1 MGTLPMELSI
11 LLGLI
16 LANGFFA
23 MAEIAM
29 VSVRRERLRMRAE
42 KGDAGARAALE
53 LAESPNRFLS
63 TVQIGITLI
72 GVVAGVFGG
81 ATLAEDLAGWLAGFS
96 IIKPYSQQIALTLV
110 VGAITYLSL
119 VIGELAPK
127 RIGLSYAEFIACR
140 SSRFMTGL
148 ARLVHPLVRILG
160 GSTDLLLR
168 LLPLR
173 SQPEETVSEDEIKGL
188 MREGLRAGA
197 FNRVESEMVSNV
209 LDLDRL
215 VVRDIMTPRPKIIW
229 LSKDDTHE
237 SIWHKIVV
245 SRHSQ
250 FPVYEGTRDNVV
262 GVVSV
267 KSIYANL
274 AAGVPVKLGD
284 LMRKPL
290 IVPETQP
297 VPKLLE
303 TFRQT
308 GTHVA
313 LATNEFGT
321 LVGMVTLIDVMEAV
335 IGDLPSPD
343 DRGKPDLRLRPDGT
357 WLADALVDI
366 VHAEEVLPGFR
377 ADPEAERDYQT
388 LGGYVVKLLGRVP
401 KEGDLVE
408 TPRYL
413 FEVLDMD
420 RLRVDK
426 ILITRSPASVAGGE
440 TKGPMG

>member
-1 MGTLPMELSI
+1 MHSLPLEIAI

-42 KGDAGARAALE
+42 KGDLQAKAALE
-53 LAESPNRFLS
+53 LAEQPNRFLS

-81 ATLAEDLAGWLAGFS
+81 ATLAEDVAGWLSAVPFL
-96 IIKPYSQQIALTLV
+96 KDYSHQIALVLV
-110 VGAITYLSL
+110 VGAITFLSL
-119 VIGELAPK
+119 VVGELAPK
-127 RIGLSYAEFIACR
+127 RIGMGYAEFIACKSAR
-140 SSRFMTGL
+140 LMLRLS
-148 ARLVHPLVRILG
+148 RLVHPLVRILSW
-160 GSTDLLLR
+160 STDTLLR
-168 LLPLR
+168 LVPLR
-173 SQPEETVSEDEIKGL
+173 NRSEDKVSEEEIKGL

-229 LSKDDTHE
+229 LSKDDSHD
-237 SIWHKIVV
+237 SIWHKVVV

-250 FPVYEGTRDNVV
+250 FPVYEGSRDNVV

-267 KSIYANL
+267 KAIYANV
-274 AAGVPVKLGD
+274 AAGAPVRLGD
-284 LMRKPL
+284 LMTRPL

-303 TFRQT
+303 TFRQAS
-308 GTHVA
+308 THVA
-313 LATNEFGT
+313 LVSNEFGT
-321 LVGMVTLIDVMEAV
+321 IVGMVTVIDVMEAV
-335 IGDLPSPD
+335 VGELPSPD
-343 DRGKPDLRLRPDGT
+343 DRLKPDVRLRPDGT
-357 WLADALVDI
+357 WLADALVD
-366 VHAEEVLPGFR
+366 VARVEEMLPGFQ
-377 ADPEAERDYQT
+377 ADPPDERDYET
-388 LGGYVVKLLGRVP
+388 LAGYVVKQLGRVP
-401 KEGDLVE
+401 REGDLVQ
-408 TPRYL
+408 TPRYV

-420 RLRVDK
+420 LHRVDK
-426 ILITRSPASVAGGE
+426 VLITRSPESLPIGHAI
-440 TKGPMG
+440 

>member
-1 MGTLPMELSI
+1 MEIAI

-42 KGDAGARAALE
+42 KGDAGARLALE

-81 ATLAEDLAGWLAGFS
+81 ATLAEDLAGWLSG
-96 IIKPYSQQIALTLV
+96 IPALQEYAHQMALVLV
-110 VGAITYLSL
+110 VGTITFLSL
-119 VIGELAPK
+119 VVGELAPK
-127 RIGLSYAEFIACR
+127 RIGLGYAEAIACR
-140 SSRFMTGL
+140 SARFMT
-148 ARLVHPLVRILG
+148 RLSRAVHPLVRILSW
-160 GSTDLLLR
+160 STDGLLKF
-168 LLPLR
+168 LPFR
-173 SQPEETVSEDEIKGL
+173 TGSEQTVSEDEIKGL

-215 VVRDIMTPRPKIIW
+215 VVSDIMTPRPKIIW
-229 LSKDDTHE
+229 LSKQDTHE

-250 FPVYEGTRDNVV
+250 FPVYDGSRDHVV

-267 KSIYANL
+267 KAIYANL
-274 AAGVPVKLGD
+274 AAGAPIHLGE
-284 LMRKPL
+284 LMTQPL

-297 VPKLLE
+297 VPKLLDS
-303 TFRQT
+303 FRQT

-313 LATNEFGT
+313 LASNEFGT
-321 LVGMVTLIDVMEAV
+321 IVGMVTLIDVMEAV
-335 IGDLPSPD
+335 VGELPSQD
-343 DRGKPDLRLRPDGT
+343 DRLKPDIRLRPDGT

-366 VHAEEVLPGFR
+366 GRAEEVLSGFQ
-377 ADPEAERDYQT
+377 ADAAPERDYET
-388 LGGYVVKLLGRVP
+388 LAGFVAKRLGRLP
-401 KEGDLVE
+401 REGDLVPTE
-408 TPRYL
+408 RYI
-413 FEVLDMD
+413 FEVIDMD
-420 RLRVDK
+420 MHRVDK
-426 ILITRSPASVAGGE
+426 ILVTRAPASLDVDKTLDG
-440 TKGPMG
+440 

>member
-1 MGTLPMELSI
+1 MHSVPMEIMI

-42 KGDAGARAALE
+42 KGDGRAKLALE

-81 ATLAEDLAGWLAGFS
+81 ATLAEDVAGLLASVPWLNA
-96 IIKPYSQQIALTLV
+96 YAHEIALVVV
-110 VGAITYLSL
+110 VGTITFLSL
-119 VIGELAPK
+119 VVGELAPK
-127 RIGLSYAEFIACR
+127 RIGLGYAEAIACR
-140 SSRFMTGL
+140 SARFMT
-148 ARLVHPLVRILG
+148 RLSRAVYPLVRVLSW
-160 GSTDLLLR
+160 STDGLLKV
-168 LLPLR
+168 LPLR
-173 SQPEETVSEDEIKGL
+173 TGSEQTVSEDEVKGL

-197 FNRVESEMVSNV
+197 FNRVESEMVANV

-229 LSKDDTHE
+229 LNKDDSHE
-237 SIWHKIVV
+237 NIWHKIVV

-250 FPVYEGTRDNVV
+250 FPVYQGARDNVV

-274 AAGVPVKLGD
+274 AAGAPVQLGD
-284 LMRKPL
+284 LMSPPL
-290 IVPETQP
+290 VVPEIMA

-308 GTHVA
+308 SAHVA
-313 LATNEFGT
+313 LASNEFGT
-321 LVGMVTLIDVMEAV
+321 IVGIVTLIDVMEAV
-335 IGDLPSPD
+335 VGELPSQD
-343 DRGKPDLRLRPDGT
+343 DRLRPDIRLRPDGT
-357 WLADALVDI
+357 WLADALTDI
-366 VHAEEVLPGFR
+366 GRVEEVLSGFK
-377 ADPEAERDYQT
+377 ADEPADRDYET
-388 LGGYVVKLLGRVP
+388 LAGYVVKRLGRLP
-401 KEGDLVE
+401 REGDLV
-408 TPRYL
+408 TTDRYI
-413 FEVLDMD
+413 FEVIDMD
-420 RLRVDK
+420 MHRVDK
-426 ILITRSPASVAGGE
+426 VLITRAPASLELGAPK
-440 TKGPMG
+440 T

>member
-1 MGTLPMELSI
+1 MSSLPIEIAI

-42 KGDAGARAALE
+42 RGDAGAKLALE

-81 ATLAEDLAGWLAGFS
+81 ATLAEDLAGWLGGIPVLKVYA
-96 IIKPYSQQIALTLV
+96 QEIALVLV
-110 VGAITYLSL
+110 VGTITFLSL
-119 VIGELAPK
+119 VVGELAPK
-127 RIGLSYAEFIACR
+127 RIGLGYAETIACR
-140 SSRFMTGL
+140 SARFM
-148 ARLVHPLVRILG
+148 ARLSRAVYPLVRILSW
-160 GSTDLLLR
+160 STDGLLKV
-168 LLPLR
+168 LPLR
-173 SQPEETVSEDEIKGL
+173 TEGEPTVSEDEVKGL

-229 LSKDDTHE
+229 LSKQDTHE

-250 FPVYEGTRDNVV
+250 FPVYEGSRDHVV

-267 KSIYANL
+267 KAIYANL
-274 AAGVPVKLGD
+274 AAGVPIHLGD
-284 LMRKPL
+284 LMTQPL

-297 VPKLLE
+297 VPKLLDS
-303 TFRQT
+303 FRQT

-313 LATNEFGT
+313 LASNEFGT
-321 LVGMVTLIDVMEAV
+321 IVGMVTLIDVMEAV
-335 IGDLPSPD
+335 VGELPSQD
-343 DRGKPDLRLRPDGT
+343 DRLKPDIRLRPDGT

-366 VHAEEVLPGFR
+366 GRAEEVLSGFK
-377 ADPEAERDYQT
+377 ADDAQERDYET
-388 LGGYVVKLLGRVP
+388 LAGFVAKRLGRLP
-401 KEGDLVE
+401 REGDLVPTE
-408 TPRYL
+408 RYV
-413 FEVLDMD
+413 FEVIDMD
-420 RLRVDK
+420 MHRVDK
-426 ILITRSPASVAGGE
+426 ILVTRAPASLE
-440 TKGPMG
+440 LDKKSDR

>member
-1 MGTLPMELSI
+1 MEIAI

-42 KGDAGARAALE
+42 KGDVGARLALE

-81 ATLAEDLAGWLAGFS
+81 ATLAEDVVGRLAGVPGLKVYAHE
-96 IIKPYSQQIALTLV
+96 IALVLV
-110 VGAITYLSL
+110 VGAITFLSL
-119 VIGELAPK
+119 VVGELAPK
-127 RIGLSYAEFIACR
+127 RIGLGYAEAIACR
-140 SSRFMTGL
+140 SARFMTRL
-148 ARLVHPLVRILG
+148 ARVVHPLVRILSW
-160 GSTDLLLR
+160 STDGLLKV
-168 LLPLR
+168 LPLR
-173 SQPEETVSEDEIKGL
+173 TGGEQTVSEDEVKGL

-229 LSKDDTHE
+229 LSKQDNHE

-250 FPVYEGTRDNVV
+250 FPVYEGSRDNVV

-267 KSIYANL
+267 KAIYANL
-274 AAGVPVKLGD
+274 AAGAPIHLGD
-284 LMRKPL
+284 LMAQPL

-297 VPKLLE
+297 VPKLLD
-303 TFRQT
+303 TFRQS
-308 GTHVA
+308 GMHVA
-313 LATNEFGT
+313 LASNEFGT
-321 LVGMVTLIDVMEAV
+321 IVGMVTLIDVMESV
-335 IGDLPSPD
+335 VGELPSQD
-343 DRGKPDLRLRPDGT
+343 DRLKPDIRLRPDGT

-366 VHAEEVLPGFR
+366 GRVEELLPGFQ
-377 ADPEAERDYQT
+377 ADPVAERDYET
-388 LGGYVVKLLGRVP
+388 LAGYVVKQLGRVP
-401 KEGDLVE
+401 HEGDLVQ

-420 RLRVDK
+420 LHRVDK
-426 ILITRSPASVAGGE
+426 VLITRAPGSLELDKKEA
-440 TKGPMG
+440 

>member
-1 MGTLPMELSI
+1 MEIAI

-42 KGDAGARAALE
+42 KGDAGARLALE

-81 ATLAEDLAGWLAGFS
+81 ATLAEDLAGWLSG
-96 IIKPYSQQIALTLV
+96 IPALQEYAHQMALVLV
-110 VGAITYLSL
+110 VGTITFLSL
-119 VIGELAPK
+119 VVGELAPK
-127 RIGLSYAEFIACR
+127 RIGLGYAEAIACR
-140 SSRFMTGL
+140 SARFMT
-148 ARLVHPLVRILG
+148 RLSRAVHPLVRILSW
-160 GSTDLLLR
+160 STDGLLKF
-168 LLPLR
+168 LPFR
-173 SQPEETVSEDEIKGL
+173 TGSEQTVSEDEIKGL

-215 VVRDIMTPRPKIIW
+215 VVSDIMTPRPKIIW
-229 LSKDDTHE
+229 LSKQDTHE

-250 FPVYEGTRDNVV
+250 FPVYDGSRDHVV

-267 KSIYANL
+267 KAIYANL
-274 AAGVPVKLGD
+274 AAGAPIHLGE
-284 LMRKPL
+284 LMTQPL

-297 VPKLLE
+297 VPKLLDS
-303 TFRQT
+303 FRQT

-313 LATNEFGT
+313 LASNEFGT
-321 LVGMVTLIDVMEAV
+321 IVGMVTLIDVMEAV
-335 IGDLPSPD
+335 VGELPSQD
-343 DRGKPDLRLRPDGT
+343 DRLKPDIRLRPDGT

-366 VHAEEVLPGFR
+366 GRAEEVLSGFQ
-377 ADPEAERDYQT
+377 ADAAPERDYET
-388 LGGYVVKLLGRVP
+388 LAGFVAKRLGRLP
-401 KEGDLVE
+401 REGDLVPTE
-408 TPRYL
+408 RYI
-413 FEVLDMD
+413 FEVIDMD
-420 RLRVDK
+420 MHRVDK
-426 ILITRSPASVAGGE
+426 ILVTRAPGLAGCG
-440 TKGPMG
+440 

>member
-1 MGTLPMELSI
+1 MEIAI

-42 KGDAGARAALE
+42 KGDAGARLALE

-81 ATLAEDLAGWLAGFS
+81 ATLAEDLAGWLSG
-96 IIKPYSQQIALTLV
+96 IPALQEYAHQMALVLV
-110 VGAITYLSL
+110 VGTITFLSL
-119 VIGELAPK
+119 VVGELAPK
-127 RIGLSYAEFIACR
+127 RIGLGYAEAIACR
-140 SSRFMTGL
+140 SARFMT
-148 ARLVHPLVRILG
+148 RLSRAVHPLVRILSW
-160 GSTDLLLR
+160 STDGLLKF
-168 LLPLR
+168 LPFR
-173 SQPEETVSEDEIKGL
+173 TGSEQTVSEDEIKGL

-215 VVRDIMTPRPKIIW
+215 VVSDIMTPRPKIIW
-229 LSKDDTHE
+229 LSKQDTHE

-250 FPVYEGTRDNVV
+250 FPVYDGSRDHVV

-267 KSIYANL
+267 KAIYANL
-274 AAGVPVKLGD
+274 AAGAPIHLGE
-284 LMRKPL
+284 LMTQPL

-297 VPKLLE
+297 VPKLLDS
-303 TFRQT
+303 FRQT

-313 LATNEFGT
+313 LASNEFGT
-321 LVGMVTLIDVMEAV
+321 IVGMVTLIDVMEAV
-335 IGDLPSPD
+335 VGELPSQD
-343 DRGKPDLRLRPDGT
+343 DRLKPDIRLRPDGT

-366 VHAEEVLPGFR
+366 GRAEEVLSGFQ
-377 ADPEAERDYQT
+377 ADAAPERDYET
-388 LGGYVVKLLGRVP
+388 LAGFVAKRLGRLP
-401 KEGDLVE
+401 REGDLVPTE
-408 TPRYL
+408 RYI
-413 FEVLDMD
+413 FEVIDMD
-420 RLRVDK
+420 MHRVDK
-426 ILITRSPASVAGGE
+426 ILVTRAPGSLDVDKKSDR
-440 TKGPMG
+440 